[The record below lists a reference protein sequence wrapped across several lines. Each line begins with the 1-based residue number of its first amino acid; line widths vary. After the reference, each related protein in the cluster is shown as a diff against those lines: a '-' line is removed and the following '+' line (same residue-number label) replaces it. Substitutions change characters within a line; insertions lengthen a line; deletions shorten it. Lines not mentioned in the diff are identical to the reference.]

1 MNEMLTFK
9 EKRYIKNFL
18 EESKTLDTGA
28 WPQWVSLVLFGFG
41 GLVMVLAILST
52 LNNLSATSIK
62 LMFFPGLVAGTI
74 LLMIGAYG
82 LHISKKIEEKLAAV
96 GARIQRVG

>member
-28 WPQWVSLVLFGFG
+28 WPQWGSLVLFGFG
-41 GLVMVLAILST
+41 GLVMVLVILST

-82 LHISKKIEEKLAAV
+82 LHISKKIEEKLVLSSALKKLLA
-96 GARIQRVG
+96 